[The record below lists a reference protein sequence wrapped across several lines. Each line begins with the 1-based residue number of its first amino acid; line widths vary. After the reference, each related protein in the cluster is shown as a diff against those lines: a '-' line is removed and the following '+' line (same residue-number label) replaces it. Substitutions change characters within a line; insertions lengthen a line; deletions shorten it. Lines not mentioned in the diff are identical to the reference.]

1 MRKIMI
7 NQSTENLPSSEA
19 LCFLDL
25 ESLAQVEFT
34 SEHQEHPIQS
44 ALLLTD
50 TSGVGWQAAC
60 PGEQT
65 IRIVFDQPQTIGHIF
80 LTFDEPQHSRTQEFV
95 LFWLMDK
102 EQAYREILRQQFNF
116 SPPNT
121 TCETEHYEVHL
132 NPLKVLELTII
143 PDINHGEGYATLK
156 QLRLA

>member
-7 NQSTENLPSSEA
+7 HQPPENHLSSDS
-19 LCFLDL
+19 LIFLEL
-25 ESLAQVEFT
+25 QHLAQVEFT
-34 SEHQEHPIQS
+34 SEHPEYPIQS

-50 TSGVGWQAAC
+50 NSSTGWQAAC

-65 IRIVFDQPQTIGHIF
+65 IRIVFDQPQTIEHIF
-80 LTFDEPQHSRTQEFV
+80 LTFEDQLHSRTQEFV
-95 LFWLMDK
+95 LFGLMEK

>member
-7 NQSTENLPSSEA
+7 NQAAENHPSSES
-19 LCFLDL
+19 LSFLDL
-25 ESLAQVEFT
+25 EPLAQVEFT
-34 SEHQEHPIQS
+34 SEHPEYPIQS

-50 TSGVGWQAAC
+50 NLGVGWQAAC

-65 IRIVFDQPQTIGHIF
+65 IRIVFDQSQTIEHIF
-80 LTFDEPQHSRTQEFV
+80 LTFEDQLHSRTQEFV
-95 LFWLMDK
+95 LFWLMEE

-121 TCETEHYEVHL
+121 TREIEHYEVSL
-132 NPLKVLELTII
+132 NQLKVLELRII
-143 PDINHGEGYATLK
+143 PDISNGEGYATLK

>member
-7 NQSTENLPSSEA
+7 NQSTENHPSSES
-19 LCFLDL
+19 LSFLDL
-25 ESLAQVEFT
+25 KSLAQVEFT
-34 SEHQEHPIQS
+34 SEHPEYPIQS

-50 TSGVGWQAAC
+50 TLGVGWHAAC

-65 IRIVFDQPQTIGHIF
+65 IRIVFDQPQTIEHIF
-80 LTFDEPQHSRTQEFV
+80 LTFDEQEHSRTQEFV

-121 TCETEHYEVHL
+121 TCEIEHYEVNL
-132 NPLKVLELTII
+132 NPLKVLELR
-143 PDINHGEGYATLK
+143 INPSISNGEVYATLK